1 MKAKKIRIQLQPAQ
15 AVLDEF
21 VANAEAMAHRK
32 HKTPTRT
39 KSKKDDEIVLCFED
53 LSVFA
58 KVFSPERLRLLR
70 TVRDKKPAS
79 LNELA
84 KILGRDYPNVYNDAR
99 FLAEQG
105 ILDLQEKPGRG
116 RGTVKPTFD
125 WNGFDIAV

>member
-1 MKAKKIRIQLQPAQ
+1 MKKKIKIQLQSPRAT
-15 AVLDEF
+15 LDEF
-21 VANAEAMAHRK
+21 VERAEAIAHRK
-32 HKTPTRT
+32 GKGTPR
-39 KSKKDDEIVLCFED
+39 KKKDKDDEIVLCFED

-105 ILDLQEKPGRG
+105 ILELQEKPGRG
-116 RGTVKPTFD
+116 RGTIKPTFD
-125 WNGFDIAV
+125 WDGFDIAV